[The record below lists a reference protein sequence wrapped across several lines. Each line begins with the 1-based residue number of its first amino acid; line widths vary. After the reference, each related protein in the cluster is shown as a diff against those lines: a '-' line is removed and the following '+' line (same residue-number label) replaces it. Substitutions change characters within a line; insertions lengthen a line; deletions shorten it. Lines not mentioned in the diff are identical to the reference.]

1 MREKKEIAVKNDG
14 NYYTS
19 VKLPDT
25 VTGFEPQLEEKK
37 KLTKELPK
45 VLKEQMNHKKVQK
58 KEETNKFFGMT
69 DEEILMNKDTF
80 IKMGLL

>member
-1 MREKKEIAVKNDG
+1 MRDDG

-19 VKLPDT
+19 IKLPDT
-25 VTGFEPQLEEKK
+25 VTGYEPLLEEKK

-45 VLKEQMNHKKVQK
+45 ALKEQIKHKKVQK
-58 KEETNKFFGMT
+58 QEQANKFFGMT